1 MYPICAIVYWVVDLG
16 EDRGTGFISEI
27 INASDSLFSLSSVP
41 FLSCNESLLL
51 IY

>member
-1 MYPICAIVYWVVDLG
+1 MYPICAIVYWAVDLG
-16 EDRGTGFISEI
+16 DNTAGFISEI
-27 INASDSLFSLSSVP
+27 INAGDSLSSLSSVP